1 MTRSAIFL
9 SVNETTPTAQG
20 SADEARIAGLMRG
33 RFIVVEGPDGSG
45 KTTQYRRLSEMAR
58 AHGLEV
64 CEVREP
70 GGTRIGERV
79 RDILLDTDHDE
90 MALRTEMMLYMA
102 SRAQL
107 VAEKLKPALD
117 RGALVLA
124 DRYVT
129 STLVYQGRAGGLPR
143 DEIMDVAKAACGDVW
158 PDLVLIYDVDEQ
170 TAASRLNPLLDRMEL
185 KGSEYHAKVRKGYL
199 DEARDEPS
207 YNAVIDATVC
217 PETVYARTLEALEA
231 RFA

>member
-1 MTRSAIFL
+1 MTDH
-9 SVNETTPTAQG
+9 TPTTHG
-20 SADEARIAGLMRG
+20 RADEATLAGLMRG
-33 RFIVVEGPDGSG
+33 RFLVVEGPDGSG
-45 KTTQYRRLSEMAR
+45 KTTQYRRLSALAKR
-58 AHGLEV
+58 NGLEV

-70 GGTRIGERV
+70 GGTAIGERV
-79 RDILLDTDHDE
+79 RDILLDTDHQE

-107 VAEKLKPALD
+107 VAEKLKPCLD

-170 TAASRLNPLLDRMEL
+170 TAASRLNPLLDRMES
-185 KGSEYHAKVRKGYL
+185 KGSAFHAKVRRGYL
-199 DEARDEPS
+199 DEARDEPG
-207 YNAVIDATVC
+207 YNVVIDATSD
-217 PETVYARTLEALEA
+217 PDTVFARTCAALAERLA
-231 RFA
+231 